1 MQIDQ
6 LPPPSLFALRIKPK
20 LSSLA
25 YTLYSEAPARLSA
38 SPPHKLASQTLS
50 CLQFPSCLRL
60 SYSSHFC
67 LHHTLCLECPSLNLH
82 LANTFLSFPRTLHL
96 NCPCI
101 CLSPRPHQTVS
112 LVMAL
117 VPSYHRDR
125 ESTAAGIGS
134 HSQLGDSSEPL
145 HFSEPPSPSVLP
157 DALARPVRL

>member
-82 LANTFLSFPRTLHL
+82 LANTFLSFGNAAT
-96 NCPCI
+96 
-101 CLSPRPHQTVS
+101 
-112 LVMAL
+112 
-117 VPSYHRDR
+117 PSKN
-125 ESTAAGIGS
+125 
-134 HSQLGDSSEPL
+134 
-145 HFSEPPSPSVLP
+145 
-157 DALARPVRL
+157 LAF